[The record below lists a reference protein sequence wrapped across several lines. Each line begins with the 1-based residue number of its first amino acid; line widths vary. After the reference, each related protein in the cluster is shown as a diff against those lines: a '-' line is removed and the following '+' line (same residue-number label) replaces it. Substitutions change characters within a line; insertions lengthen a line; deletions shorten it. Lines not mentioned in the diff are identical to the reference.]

1 MVVNY
6 DILLVALIVII
17 VLLTLRWF
25 DSKNSGNP
33 EDDCEQKIRELE
45 YRIAWL
51 WAELQKAQARIQEL
65 EKGNSIARQPTKP
78 LLLICGPDNHICDS
92 DRHALR
98 RAQISYQR
106 LLEATQERV
115 REELQRK
122 RQDGS
127 LYPWVHVTAHAI
139 EEGIAL
145 MDGIAPP
152 GFWNEIFDGVEVVFL
167 AACKSVRV
175 ADELAGM
182 VTVVYV
188 HEDIGDRDA
197 SAFTYAFWRRMREHG
212 NPKEAYRQAIGE
224 ATQVAEFTDIR
235 TR

>member
-25 DSKNSGNP
+25 DSRFSRSP
-33 EDDCEQKIRELE
+33 EVDSEQRIKELE
-45 YRIAWL
+45 GRVAWL
-51 WAELQKAQARIQEL
+51 WGELQKAQAHSQEL
-65 EKGNSIARQPTKP
+65 EKGSKQEEGLVKP
-78 LLLICGPDNHICDS
+78 LLLICGPDNTLCNS

-98 RAQISYQR
+98 RAQVSFQR
-106 LLEATQERV
+106 ILEATKEAV
-115 REELQRK
+115 RRELQRK
-122 RQDGS
+122 REAGEI
-127 LYPWVHVTAHAI
+127 YPWIHITAHAT
-139 EEGIAL
+139 EEGIGL

-152 GFWNEIFDGVEVVFL
+152 GFWNEVLDGVEVVFL
-167 AACKSVRV
+167 AACKTSRV

-182 VTVVYV
+182 VTVVYIS
-188 HEDIGDRDA
+188 EDIGDRDA
-197 SAFTYAFWRRMREHG
+197 SSFTYAFWRRMREHRD
-212 NPKEAYRQAIGE
+212 PVEAYRRAITE